1 MYNFVDALQ
10 ENAWWATMENAITPS
25 RLSST
30 AQDLRDTKKKKNCG
44 KRGEEKKK
52 MTNPLHL
59 PEVNHPARSS

>member
-30 AQDLRDTKKKKNCG
+30 AQDLRDTKKKRIVENEAK
-44 KRGEEKKK
+44 KRKK
-52 MTNPLHL
+52 
-59 PEVNHPARSS
+59 